1 MPTALSK
8 DFHITLSDLDFIH
21 QQVTAPRIMIIGYDI
36 QGNPIYGLIP
46 SDQRHLA
53 HRVSWLCWNVRSA
66 GDNQSPNGGT
76 PCSQARAWLTGCAR
90 PPATTTT

>member
-36 QGNPIYGLIP
+36 QGNPIYGLIW
-46 SDQRHLA
+46 SDTSGISHTESLGY
-53 HRVSWLCWNVRSA
+53 A
-66 GDNQSPNGGT
+66 GTFDPLGIINP
-76 PCSQARAWLTGCAR
+76 LTGNPLFPSTRVADGLR
-90 PPATTTT
+90 ETSVY